1 MPNPEQALP
10 AVPLPCPEAAAPA
23 RLLAA
28 ILDYPQP
35 TNPAKQGGNR
45 PFLGFQSRIL
55 VDEYA
60 VLKVDYQ
67 MV

>member
-1 MPNPEQALP
+1 MQALP
-10 AVPLPCPEAAAPA
+10 PLPLPCPEAAAPA

-28 ILDYPQP
+28 ILDYPRP
-35 TNPAKQGGNR
+35 INPVKQGGKR

-60 VLKVDYQ
+60 VLKVDHQ